1 MIYLYFI
8 TDLKKRLICGMLFL
22 QSQRSHLFVISI
34 LFKKQNSFCP
44 IISYMKKILFLTG
57 FSLLAFWTFGQSQE
71 DALLKLLDNTV
82 RERPRFTE
90 IKELRL
96 DSLKTALGASVAIE
110 DKYLLYNTLFNEYK
124 QYNLDSALLIAKKK
138 NAIAGQLNN
147 AQYQYES
154 RMNIAEIL
162 GKMGSIEKTFD
173 ILGQIRKNDLDK
185 NQWGYYFHLYH
196 SIYSL
201 LLQNALSQEEKE
213 HYKKLLLGY
222 KDSLLQVLDPQTLA
236 YKLVMNGKLIES
248 GKYPEALMLMNQC
261 YDEYKE
267 NGAEIGTIANSIA
280 DIYER
285 KAIVDSQ
292 KKYLSIAAR
301 ADLRKAVKSY
311 IALRKL
317 AVVLYRE
324 GDMERAYAYIKCA
337 MEDASFAKARFR
349 MIEISEALPI
359 IVASYDNK
367 MKEEKDNLFKYLVLI
382 SVLSFILL
390 VSIAFIYKQLKKIS
404 AAKKLIKK
412 ANEDLMAINA
422 ELTELNKEIIELDHV
437 KEMYIGYV
445 FNLCSSYINKLEN
458 YRLILNKKL
467 KARQIDE
474 ALKITGGASLVTNEL
489 KEFFQ
494 NFDAVFLNLYPN
506 FIDEFNGLLKT
517 EERIV
522 PKADNIL
529 TPELR
534 VFALTRLG
542 ISDSSKIAGF
552 LHYSPQ
558 TVYNYKLKIKNKL
571 AISKDDFSR
580 KILRI
585 GR

>member
-1 MIYLYFI
+1 
-8 TDLKKRLICGMLFL
+8 
-22 QSQRSHLFVISI
+22 
-34 LFKKQNSFCP
+34 
-44 IISYMKKILFLTG
+44 MKKMLFLTG
-57 FSLLAFWTFGQSQE
+57 SCLLAFWTFGQRQE
-71 DALLKLLDNTV
+71 DTLLKLLDNTV
-82 RERPRFTE
+82 RERPHFTE

-96 DSLKTALGASVAIE
+96 DSLKTALGASNAIE

-124 QYNLDSALLIAKKK
+124 HYNLDSALLIAKKK
-138 NAIAGQLNN
+138 NAIVGQLNN

-162 GKMGSIEKTFD
+162 GKMGMYRETFD
-173 ILGQIRKNDLDK
+173 VLGQIRKNDLDK
-185 NQWGYYFHLYH
+185 NQKRYYFHLYH

-213 HYKKLLLGY
+213 HYKKLLLCY
-222 KDSLLQVLDPQTLA
+222 KDSLLQVLDAQTLA
-236 YKLVMNGKLIES
+236 YKLVMNGKLVES
-248 GKYPEALMLMNQC
+248 GKYPEALILMTQY
-261 YDEYKE
+261 YDEYKGRT
-267 NGAEIGTIANSIA
+267 GAEIGTIANGIA

-292 KKYLSIAAR
+292 KKYLTIAAR
-301 ADLRKAVKSY
+301 ADLTNAVKSY

-317 AVVLYRE
+317 AVVLYNE
-324 GDMERAYAYIKCA
+324 GDMERAYTYIKCA

-367 MKEEKDNLFKYLVLI
+367 MKEEKDTLFKYLVLI

-390 VSIAFIYKQLKKIS
+390 VCIAFIYKQLKKIS
-404 AAKKLIKK
+404 TAKQLIKK
-412 ANEDLMAINA
+412 ANEDLMVINA
-422 ELTELNKEIIELDHV
+422 ELTELNKKIVESDHV
-437 KEMYIGYV
+437 KEVYIGYV

-474 ALKITGGASLVTNEL
+474 ALKITGGAGLVTNEL

-522 PKADNIL
+522 PRADDIL

-534 VFALTRLG
+534 VYALTRLG
-542 ISDSSKIAGF
+542 ISDSSKIADF

-580 KILRI
+580 KVLRI